1 MVKTF
6 NLCAPSL
13 SQEGSAFKP
22 ISEFF
27 ANAEF
32 PIRLTV
38 RNRCPFA
45 LIIPSAGIEL
55 AHVSSDESV
64 GTFEIKCHDQLM
76 GLVSSVEQIAELN
89 RIVHGATI
97 CYAVADEIEEPA
109 APAAEAEAD
118 ADAPEAAETVES
130 TEEEPAEAVETVEA
144 VAPRRRGRPSRKT
157 ANT

>member
-27 ANAEF
+27 AKAKF

-45 LIIPSAGIEL
+45 LIIPAAGVEL
-55 AHVSSDESV
+55 AHVSSDKSV
-64 GTFEIKCHDQLM
+64 GTFEIKCFDQLM
-76 GLVSSVEQIAELN
+76 GLVSSVEQVAELN
-89 RIVHGATI
+89 RIKHGATM
-97 CYAVADEIEEPA
+97 CYAVADEIEEPE
-109 APAAEAEAD
+109 APAEAVGQE
-118 ADAPEAAETVES
+118 ADAPE
-130 TEEEPAEAVETVEA
+130 PAEAAEA
-144 VAPRRRGRPSRKT
+144 TAPRRRGRPSRKI
-157 ANT
+157 ANA